1 MWWTRFFKQI
11 DFDPG
16 HEPIILCDNKMTT
29 GHIMAENPK
38 MHTNLKHVA
47 IRNSWL
53 RERAE
58 RKELAIEWVPTAE
71 MPADGLTKPL
81 DRGRHAAFVKLV
93 GMRDLRNVLDPAEWA
108 ENGSIVVQEDTIS

>member
-1 MWWTRFFKQI
+1 VALAILATKSLI
-11 DFDPG
+11 Y
-16 HEPIILCDNKMTT
+16 EIIILCDNKMTT

-38 MHTNLKHVA
+38 IHTNLKHVA

-81 DRGRHAAFVKLV
+81 DRSRHAAFVKLV

-108 ENGSIVVQEDTIS
+108 EDRSNVVVQEAHQGM